1 MKGLQRLFLGSAG
14 GVLLFLAVEVIF
26 LLIAWLGK
34 VGSDLLIGLALLLHL
49 GFAYAVLLNLLPILS
64 LAIGGYA
71 AGAAPQTGQ
80 NGGSGAASAVAG
92 YIRISQ
98 GISHAVTLMILSLF
112 LLDYQFNIATYL
124 FVGLLLLA
132 WGQYALVF
140 PGSLRWPRQAAFF
153 VLVAVSLGA
162 LAVSL
167 SPDVAKFLTGRAFW
181 SGEAYKQIAVA
192 QARQEKSSARALAQ
206 SIERVSRGIEKLSQ
220 HGAVTDDVLRANT
233 GRYGYSQD
241 DLDAYFAGRDGKW
254 SSLPTIASS
263 GASQVQ
269 QGLAGDKRGVWIGGI
284 ALAVVF
290 LLALLGGK
298 TKATPWIAGIVILL
312 LAGGFIAILL
322 LNEELAIKLIDGR
335 TPQQVAYTVAF
346 NKTKTYTLAPG
357 KWKIH
362 VIPHGR
368 AIYRYRCSD
377 GSGAT
382 ADVRYSQ
389 TGTIRVNGARD
400 GEVFISSG
408 NVVIG
413 NDNVSNKNG
422 CEVTEPVTVTIQLIP
437 KLWQ

>member
-80 NGGSGAASAVAG
+80 NAGSGAASAVTG

-181 SGEAYKQIAVA
+181 SGEVYKEAAIAE
-192 QARQEKSSARALAQ
+192 RQQGR
-206 SIERVSRGIEKLSQ
+206 SIEAHQTEAIRRVSHAIAKHDGP
-220 HGAVTDDVLRANT
+220 VTDDVLKSLA
-233 GRYGYSQD
+233 GREFSKE
-241 DLDAYFAGRDGKW
+241 DLALYFAVRDGDR
-254 SSLPTIASS
+254 SSLITIFKSWMKAASHTFSS
-263 GASQVQ
+263 GSVQEPLVKIGRGSSGPKIVTPGQRVAITFHYSVLLPQSHPNASISESWTVKKEGVVMAPLPPAVKQRT
-269 QGLAGDKRGVWIGGI
+269 AGDWAAATTFLVPANVPPGTY
-284 ALAVVF
+284 AVEFKV
-290 LLALLGGK
+290 
-298 TKATPWIAGIVILL
+298 KA
-312 LAGGFIAILL
+312 
-322 LNEELAIKLIDGR
+322 
-335 TPQQVAYTVAF
+335 
-346 NKTKTYTLAPG
+346 
-357 KWKIH
+357 
-362 VIPHGR
+362 
-368 AIYRYRCSD
+368 
-377 GSGAT
+377 GSSYDT
-382 ADVRYSQ
+382 SEH
-389 TGTIRVNGARD
+389 T
-400 GEVFISSG
+400 F
-408 NVVIG
+408 VVK
-413 NDNVSNKNG
+413 S
-422 CEVTEPVTVTIQLIP
+422 
-437 KLWQ
+437 